1 MKKTCRWHVFSE
13 EACGGAPHR
22 GESARGRMAM
32 PFGHPSGRAMKG
44 RQNRCRPIFFRFHAG
59 FLSPNFQV
67 RCTVDVQTLKSDI
80 FPSAEPS
87 VRFFGQK
94 APLFCVLRT
103 IHRCGTGRISQRF
116 TRAPPHHSRLWLRRR
131 IAPKF
136 FVILPQNARQSGK
149 DCLRFLV
156 VSQKIFWPAPPPGMV
171 RCCPR

>member
-1 MKKTCRWHVFSE
+1 MSSHFFQVS
-13 EACGGAPHR
+13 CG
-22 GESARGRMAM
+22 
-32 PFGHPSGRAMKG
+32 F
-44 RQNRCRPIFFRFHAG
+44 AG

-80 FPSAEPS
+80 FPFAEPS

-171 RCCPR
+171 RCCPG